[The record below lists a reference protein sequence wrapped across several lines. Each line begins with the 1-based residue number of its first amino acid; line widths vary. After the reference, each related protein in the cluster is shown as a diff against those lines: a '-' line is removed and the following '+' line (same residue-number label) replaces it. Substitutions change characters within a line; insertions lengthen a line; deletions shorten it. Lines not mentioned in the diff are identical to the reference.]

1 MEEKMSN
8 KKFVVTK
15 YFDSY
20 PTSPYCVCDTIE
32 EARKKRDEANNK
44 YRSAITDF
52 HILVYGDEEKFNAK
66 PYRTE

>member
-1 MEEKMSN
+1 MSN

-52 HILVYGDEEKFNAK
+52 HILVYGMKKNLMLNLIEQSND
-66 PYRTE
+66 